1 MPARPTAATIPALGI
16 ALGLALDALRRA
28 AHQARFPFDLNFWSE
43 DYFMT
48 AMLRLDAGAPTYGPI
63 AEAGSSIYSPGG
75 PWLHYALLAPLGLA
89 TSVAANRMLSQL
101 GVLTAIA
108 LGTWFAL
115 VIAKPAERAMRIATA
130 ALAAAALTLAAY
142 ANPVAVS
149 LHPVTWEMPVLAA
162 AMLVLAKWDDL
173 SPRSRMIACVLLP
186 ALGFL
191 AKQTAGPTVALALAV
206 VMLGDRKSLAI
217 VPIVSLVGAALALH
231 IGTAGAFTDWGL
243 SLLAAQGFEGG
254 SKWHDDFLGMGV
266 WFSPALLGAL
276 LYIHKHD
283 RAWLRAAL
291 VPLIYAPA
299 CLLAFAKTLGGPNN
313 VAALGFVV
321 SISAVGAWL
330 VLLRERASATALL
343 LAHLVL
349 LHPRRHVPTD
359 FDHANAERICA
370 YARARSA
377 CGEKV
382 LLGRGTSCTAP
393 GVPRDRMVAIHDA
406 FAAGRASNL
415 SVWDRIGRSEYDL
428 VLIHHTDLHRF
439 GKLLWPK
446 LSAKYRAFYT
456 SPQADPDDFW
466 KRAWQGYA
474 SQRMLFFERADQAG
488 QHAVTPEGSRCK
500 F

>member
-1 MPARPTAATIPALGI
+1 MPARWTVAAIPALGI
-16 ALGLALDALRRA
+16 GLGLALDALRRA

-48 AMLRLDAGAPTYGPI
+48 AMLRLDAGAPVYGPVTD
-63 AEAGSSIYSPGG
+63 AGSSIYSPGG
-75 PWLHYALLAPLGLA
+75 PWLHHALLAPFGLS

-101 GVLTAIA
+101 GVLSAIA
-108 LGTWFAL
+108 LGVWFAL
-115 VIAKPAERAMRIATA
+115 VIAKPAQRAARITTA
-130 ALAAAALTLAAY
+130 ALAAAALVLAAY

-162 AMLVLAKWDDL
+162 TMLVLAKWSDL
-173 SPRSRMIACVLLP
+173 SPRARVLACVLLP

-206 VMLGDRKSLAI
+206 VMLRDRKSLAI
-217 VPIVSLVGAALALH
+217 VPIVSLVGTALALH
-231 IGTAGAFTDWGL
+231 VITNGHFTEWGL

-254 SKWHDDFLGMGV
+254 SKWRDDLLGMGL

-276 LYIHKHD
+276 MYIHRRD

-291 VPLIYAPA
+291 VPLVYAPA
-299 CLLAFAKTLGGPNN
+299 CVLAFAKTLGGPNN

-321 SISAVGAWL
+321 SISAVAAWL
-330 VLLRERASATALL
+330 ALLRERASATALL

-349 LHPRRHVPTD
+349 LHPRRHAPTE
-359 FDHANAERICA
+359 FDYANAARICA

-377 CGEKV
+377 CGEKI

-393 GVPRDRMVAIHDA
+393 GVPRDRMVAIQDA
-406 FAAGRASNL
+406 FAANRANDL
-415 SVWDRIGRSEYDL
+415 AVWDRIGRGEYDL

-446 LSAKYRAFYT
+446 LSARYRAFYT
-456 SPQADPDDFW
+456 SPHTDPADFW

-488 QHAVTPEGSRCK
+488 EHAVTPEGSRCK